1 VAIETRCILC
11 DRATGDRSLGAIV
24 RTGNSVAPDAA
35 VVCRRCAALPV
46 QEQAR
51 RRDAAMARML
61 RARL

>member
-1 VAIETRCILC
+1 MAVETRCILC
-11 DRATGDRSLGAIV
+11 DQDTGDRSFGAIV

-35 VVCRRCAALPV
+35 VVCRRCVGLPV